1 MTRRILLPLAEDTT
15 ETECGSCSRR
25 DTVRDYM
32 GEVFSR
38 CVEFGEVLDDQ
49 RPSECRAAEA
59 KAARMVEID
68 PADVRIDCIVPATI
82 SADDEEAVTRLEN
95 ALRAH
100 GRKVVPHG

>member
-38 CVEFGEVLDDQ
+38 CVEFGEVIDDQ

-59 KAARMVEID
+59 QAARMVEID
-68 PADVRIDCIVPATI
+68 PRDAALVTLEVGGDVGARERVESI
-82 SADDEEAVTRLEN
+82 
-95 ALRAH
+95 LRAH